1 MKFWSVVKT
10 ISTFSDDEEREFE
23 IEAVDLHDAWD
34 QAHRRILE
42 GREQI
47 VSVTRDQPD
56 ERHLAEEKD
65 FLVNELGYEE
75 GTELYLEN
83 GEWVCL
89 N

>member
-1 MKFWSVVKT
+1 VKFWSVVKT

-47 VSVTRDQPD
+47 VSVIK
-56 ERHLAEEKD
+56 EES
-65 FLVNELGYEE
+65 
-75 GTELYLEN
+75 
-83 GEWVCL
+83 
-89 N
+89 